1 MDGPDAREPP
11 PSSVLRLCFLHLVAA
26 ARLRPIPST
35 PPSTLS
41 GTAIAI
47 YFDYD
52 HVAECYGCLLIKM
65 RTKVCGLLA
74 LATAASSAG
83 LRRAPCRRHWR
94 SHSTARWPL
103 SQRLRAVFLA

>member
-1 MDGPDAREPP
+1 MRPTPLTAPP
-11 PSSVLRLCFLHLVAA
+11 
-26 ARLRPIPST
+26 
-35 PPSTLS
+35 TLS
-41 GTAIAI
+41 GTVLAI

-52 HVAECYGCLLIKM
+52 HVAECYGCLLIQM

-94 SHSTARWPL
+94 SHSTTRWPL